1 MAEFKQGNLLITE
14 DKGVVWTTEQSII
27 GNADGSMTFNATSFS
42 GIIGMEQHGD
52 EWHNVD
58 YALNSKVDTASGT
71 LQDEIDNLFIPT
83 DFYSR
88 AETDAISGSLHQEIL
103 DIDLSPYATTAEL
116 STASGILN
124 SKIDTT
130 SGTLQSE
137 VNGKAPTIHTHDDR
151 YYTEGEVDT
160 ISGALN
166 IAKENAFAKN
176 TAFNK
181 NYGTTADTVAS
192 GLHLHDDRYYTE
204 AETDALIAQTIYT
217 PSIVTLNTGT
227 YVSGNVASVQTL
239 SDSDVYRVREAT
251 GTPGYNIEF
260 TISGVASFNRI
271 WLRNYYEGSA
281 SHIVNVELYNTT
293 TSGWDMHA
301 TYNGAMTTY
310 QFIDVPILDDVTK
323 HIAAGV
329 VRLRLWHIQSG
340 STSHY
345 ENIDFVA
352 VVKAGLGATGSDHGA
367 LTGLGD
373 DDHPQYLDV
382 TRGDARYYTETEVDT
397 ISGNLN
403 TSIGTKAAT
412 SHAVNASTYGYGD
425 ATLAGHL
432 RAGTGLTTTTGTI
445 AASFGATASTICV
458 GNDARLSD
466 ARTPVSHAHGN
477 ITNTGYIGSTATLPL
492 ITTTGGLVTVGS
504 FSNAAGTF
512 CVGNDARLSDART
525 PVSHNNTYHSA
536 TYIVAGDVNYTNMN
550 ASSSVGTGA
559 SQVAK
564 GDHLHDDR
572 YYTETELNAG
582 QLNNLYYTETEVNT
596 ISGAIVAQIPIPKEE
611 GVIDIVNGSDTVSGT
626 FAATQAN
633 ANYILNANIQNLID
647 ADASSYT
654 FTITAK
660 TTAGF
665 VVKLSTTVDSG
676 NYKLNW
682 RIGGLIVSGGDLVT
696 ASGVL
701 QTAITNIS
709 SLTYSPANLGYS
721 STATT
726 IATAGETLA
735 FGNVCYLKSDGKYWK
750 SCATASGSGM
760 PVRAMALATI
770 SGNTTGTFMVGMGYV
785 RNDSWTW
792 TTASDIYTSTTSGTM
807 TQTVPGTA
815 GNVVQLLGYATASG
829 TMMFNPDST
838 YIVRA

>member
-1 MAEFKQGNLLITE
+1 MSRFKQGDLLMG
-14 DKGVVWTTEQSII
+14 DDNGVFFGADLDASII
-27 GNADGSMTFNATSFS
+27 YDNNTDTLIFDATNFS
-42 GIIGMEQHGD
+42 GIVGMEQHGD
-52 EWHNVD
+52 NWHNVD
-58 YALNSKVDTASGT
+58 YALDSKVDTC
-71 LQDEIDNLFIPT
+71 
-83 DFYSR
+83 
-88 AETDAISGSLHQEIL
+88 
-103 DIDLSPYATTAEL
+103 
-116 STASGILN
+116 
-124 SKIDTT
+124 

-137 VNGKAPTIHTHDDR
+137 INGKAPTSHSHDDL
-151 YYTEGEVDT
+151 YYTETELNAGQLDT
-160 ISGALN
+160 
-166 IAKENAFAKN
+166 
-176 TAFNK
+176 
-181 NYGTTADTVAS
+181 
-192 GLHLHDDRYYTE
+192 RYYTE
-204 AETDALIAQTIYT
+204 AEVNALIAQTIYT
-217 PSIVTLNTGT
+217 PSIVTVHTGT

-251 GTPGYNIEF
+251 GTPGYDIEF

-293 TSGWDMHA
+293 TSGWDNHG

-310 QFIDVPILDDVTK
+310 QFMDVPILDDVTK

-329 VRLRLWHIQSG
+329 VRLRLWHTNAG
-340 STSHY
+340 TTAHY
-345 ENIDFVA
+345 ENIDYVA
-352 VVKAGLGATGSDHGA
+352 VVKAGFGATGNDHGA

-373 DDHPQYLDV
+373 DDHPQYLNT
-382 TRGDARYYTETEVDT
+382 TRGDARYYTETEVDTISGAINASKAALVHSHDDLYYTEAEVNT

-445 AASFGATASTICV
+445 AASFGATSTTICV

-477 ITNTGYIGSTATLPL
+477 ITNTGYIGVTATLPL

-504 FSNAAGTF
+504 FSTGAGTF
-512 CVGNDARLSDART
+512 CQGNDGRLSDART
-525 PVSHNNTYHSA
+525 PTSHGNAQHSS
-536 TYIVAGDVNYTNMN
+536 TFIVAADVNYTNMN

-564 GDHLHDDR
+564 GDHTHDDR
-572 YYTETELNAG
+572 
-582 QLNNLYYTETEVNT
+582 YYTETEVNT
-596 ISGAIVAQIPIPKEE
+596 ISGNINTTITTANTKIDTTSGTLQTQITNLDFTPYAKIDGSRNFTGQETFESDVIIQGNLIVSGTEYITTVEQLQLENHLLVINSGEVGE
-611 GVIDIVNGSDTVSGT
+611 GISFGSAGIDIDRGTLPHYQLLFDESIDEFQVGISGSLETIATEPYVDTVSGVLQT
-626 FAATQAN
+626 AIDGKQASGDYATN
-633 ANYILNANIQNLID
+633 
-647 ADASSYT
+647 S
-654 FTITAK
+654 K
-660 TTAGF
+660 
-665 VVKLSTTVDSG
+665 VD
-676 NYKLNW
+676 
-682 RIGGLIVSGGDLVT
+682 T
-696 ASGVL
+696 ASGTL

-709 SLTYSPANLGYS
+709 SLTYSPANTSYS

-726 IATAGETLA
+726 TATAGETLA

-750 SCATASGSGM
+750 SSATSSGSGM

-770 SGNTTGTFMVGMGYV
+770 SGNATGNFLVGQGYV
-785 RNDSWTW
+785 RNDSWTF
-792 TTASDIYTSTTSGTM
+792 TTGGDIYASTSSGTM
-807 TQTVPGTA
+807 TQTVPATA

-829 TMMFNPDST
+829 TMMVIPDST